1 MTELYYIEGRALC
14 SSLFSY
20 LEGVTITAESI
31 SEQAVLTL
39 ANQIVN
45 AVRQE
50 IAQAPYAA
58 FRRATVRKKID
69 KETYCVSMD
78 DRLVTLPLY
87 GNGELKAGEQVWV
100 VSPTNS
106 RNYHDMFILGK

>member
-1 MTELYYIEGRALC
+1 MND
-14 SSLFSY
+14 SM
-20 LEGVTITAESI
+20 

-39 ANQIVN
+39 AQQIVS

-58 FRRATVRKKID
+58 FKRATVRKKID
-69 KETYCVSMD
+69 TQTYCVSMD
-78 DRLVTLPLY
+78 DRLVSLPLY
-87 GNGELKAGEQVWV
+87 GNRELKLGEQVWV

-106 RNYHDMFILGK
+106 KNYRDMFILG